1 MPEILTI
8 DQLRP
13 TPGSNKKF
21 KRVGRGQGSGKGKT
35 AGRGHKGQKAR
46 GTGKVSPWME
56 GGQTPL
62 HRRLPKFGFKNFT
75 KKVYAVVN
83 LDTLEE
89 KFESNDVVT
98 PEVLLEKGIINKIYD
113 GVKILA
119 RGEITKPLVVK
130 AHKFSEKEKEKIEKV
145 GGKIEVI

>member
-1 MPEILTI
+1 MITI
-8 DQLRP
+8 EDLKP
-13 TPGSNKKF
+13 TPGSNKKY
-21 KRVGRGQGSGKGKT
+21 KRLGRGQGSGKGKT
-35 AGRGHKGQKAR
+35 AGKGHKGQKSR
-46 GTGKVSPWME
+46 GTGKVRAWME

-62 HRRLPKFGFKNFT
+62 HRRLPKFGFKNFA

-89 KFESNDVVT
+89 RFESNDVVT
-98 PEVLLEKGIINKIYD
+98 PEVLIEKGIINKIYD
-113 GVKILA
+113 GVKVLA

-130 AHKFSEKEKEKIEKV
+130 AHKFSEKAKEKIEKV

>member
-21 KRVGRGQGSGKGKT
+21 KRLGRGQGSGKGKT
-35 AGRGHKGQKAR
+35 AGKGHKGQKAR
-46 GTGKVSPWME
+46 GKGKVSPWLE

-62 HRRLPKFGFKNFT
+62 HRRLPKFGFKNFA

-98 PEVLLEKGIINKIYD
+98 PEVLLERGIIDKLYD

-130 AHKFSEKEKEKIEKV
+130 AHKFSEKAKEKIEKV

>member
-21 KRVGRGQGSGKGKT
+21 KRLGRGQGSGKGKT

-98 PEVLLEKGIINKIYD
+98 PEVLLEKGIIKKIYD

-130 AHKFSEKEKEKIEKV
+130 AHKFSEKAKEKIEKV

>member
-1 MPEILTI
+1 MITI
-8 DQLRP
+8 EDLKP
-13 TPGSNKKF
+13 TPGSNKKY
-21 KRVGRGQGSGKGKT
+21 KRLGRGQGSGKGKT
-35 AGRGHKGQKAR
+35 SGKGHKGQKSR
-46 GTGKVSPWME
+46 GTGKVRAWME

-89 KFESNDVVT
+89 RFESNDVVT
-98 PEVLLEKGIINKIYD
+98 PEVLIEKGIINKIYD
-113 GVKILA
+113 GVKVLA

-130 AHKFSEKEKEKIEKV
+130 AHKFSEKAKEKIEKV

>member
-1 MPEILTI
+1 MITI
-8 DQLRP
+8 EDLKP
-13 TPGSNKKF
+13 TPGSNKKY
-21 KRVGRGQGSGKGKT
+21 KRLGRGQGSGKGKT
-35 AGRGHKGQKAR
+35 AGKGHKGQKSR
-46 GTGKVSPWME
+46 GTGKVRLWME

-83 LDTLEE
+83 IETLEE
-89 KFESNDVVT
+89 KFESNAIVT
-98 PEVLLEKGIINKIYD
+98 PEVLLEKGIISKLYD

-119 RGEITKPLVVK
+119 RGEITKPLTVK
-130 AHKFSEKEKEKIEKV
+130 AHKFSESAKEKIEKV

>member
-1 MPEILTI
+1 MITI
-8 DQLRP
+8 EDLKP
-13 TPGSNKKF
+13 TPGSNKKY
-21 KRVGRGQGSGKGKT
+21 KRLGRGQGSGKGKT
-35 AGRGHKGQKAR
+35 AGKGHKGQKSR
-46 GTGKVSPWME
+46 GTGKVRAWME

-83 LDTLEE
+83 LETLEE
-89 KFESNDVVT
+89 RFDSNAVVT
-98 PEVLLEKGIINKIYD
+98 PEVLIEKGIISKIYD

-130 AHKFSEKEKEKIEKV
+130 AHKFSEKAKEKIEKV

>member
-130 AHKFSEKEKEKIEKV
+130 THKFSEKAKEKIEKV

>member
-62 HRRLPKFGFKNFT
+62 HRRLPKFGFKNFA

-130 AHKFSEKEKEKIEKV
+130 AHKFSEKAKEKIEKV

>member
-130 AHKFSEKEKEKIEKV
+130 AHKFSEKAKEKIEKV

>member
-1 MPEILTI
+1 MSEILRI
-8 DQLRP
+8 EDLKP

-46 GTGKVSPWME
+46 GTGKVHPWFE

-62 HRRLPKFGFKNFT
+62 HRRLPKFGFKNFN
-75 KKVYAVVN
+75 KKIYAIVN
-83 LDTLEE
+83 LDTLDA

-98 PEVLLEKGIINKIYD
+98 PEVLLERGIIDKLYD
-113 GVKILA
+113 GLKVLG
-119 RGEITKPLVVK
+119 RGELTKPLVVK
-130 AHKFSEKEKEKIEKV
+130 AHKFSESAREKIEKV
-145 GGKIEVI
+145 GGKVEVI